1 MFWRRIE
8 IAWLFAA
15 RLLLGR
21 SAWFP
26 GFNIRQIRFLD
37 EIDAGDFCCLQSFLM
52 NQLKDPLT
60 ANAQNLGGLG
70 GRDVFMV
77 SLRHDGIMTNLLSI
91 QKQLLTTCPLTTG

>member
-1 MFWRRIE
+1 MIEVEVPKNFSRPFVDWDE
-8 IAWLFAA
+8 IAWLFAT

-37 EIDAGDFCCLQSFLM
+37 EIDAGDFCCLQSLLV

-60 ANAQNLGGLG
+60 TYAQNLGGLW
-70 GRDVFMV
+70 
-77 SLRHDGIMTNLLSI
+77 
-91 QKQLLTTCPLTTG
+91 C

>member
-1 MFWRRIE
+1 MMVIELRKISLDVFVDWIE

-37 EIDAGDFCCLQSFLM
+37 EIDAGDFCCLQSLLV
-52 NQLKDPLT
+52 NQLKNPLT
-60 ANAQNLGGLG
+60 TYAQNLGG
-70 GRDVFMV
+70 FW
-77 SLRHDGIMTNLLSI
+77 
-91 QKQLLTTCPLTTG
+91 C